1 MEANIK
7 EGKLNNLTHLGI
19 RLVIGVIF
27 LVHGFAKI
35 VMPGF
40 GGFLSNLGLP
50 SEMAPLIALAEII
63 PGILI
68 IIGILS
74 RISASLHS
82 VIMLG
87 AIILVKKLAT
97 LTGGPGSYEFELIL
111 LAANLTI
118 ITMGPGKISVAHI
131 AKIIPRF
138 LH

>member
-1 MEANIK
+1 MEANIR
-7 EGKLNNLTHLGI
+7 EGKLNDLTHLGI

-27 LVHGFAKI
+27 LVHGLAKTA
-35 VMPGF
+35 MPGF

-50 SEMAPLIALAEII
+50 PEMAPLIALAEIV

-82 VIMLG
+82 IIMLG

-118 ITMGPGKISVAHI
+118 IAMGPGRISVAHI
-131 AKIIPRF
+131 AKKIPRF